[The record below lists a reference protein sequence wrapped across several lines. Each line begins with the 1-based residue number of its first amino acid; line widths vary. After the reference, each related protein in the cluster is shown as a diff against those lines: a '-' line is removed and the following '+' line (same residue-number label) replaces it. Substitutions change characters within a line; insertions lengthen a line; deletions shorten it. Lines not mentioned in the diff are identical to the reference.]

1 MRRLLFEKDLYIT
14 PSSFNISHISPRS
27 RHYMIESVRQGYG
40 TFRIFFILARTVMRC
55 EEDVRVDIYD
65 KDAGT

>member
-14 PSSFNISHISPRS
+14 PSSFNISHISPCS

-55 EEDVRVDIYD
+55 EEDV
-65 KDAGT
+65 